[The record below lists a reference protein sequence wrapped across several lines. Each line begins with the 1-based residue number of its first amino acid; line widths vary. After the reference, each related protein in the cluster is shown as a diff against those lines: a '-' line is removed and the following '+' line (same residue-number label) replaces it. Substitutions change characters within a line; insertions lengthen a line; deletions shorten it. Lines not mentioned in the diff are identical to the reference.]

1 MIGFSER
8 ASGEVS
14 PPRVG
19 LFLIGTIFL
28 VVLGA
33 SAPWHL
39 RMGMALLPLGLL
51 MVFSSRVVRLSRPS
65 LFLGCGM
72 VLLSLGAFLPADFI
86 GRPGWRDGLEALGVE
101 TGKLNVI
108 QWQMALEYH
117 AVYLFLAFAAFWIL
131 GLRFSARATS
141 QLALAFV
148 MAVAFYAIIAKI
160 SEDQLALNRT
170 LNRGREIFG
179 FFPNR
184 NHNSNFL
191 SLGFVCGLGAFFQ
204 AIRSKHFVRMAILL
218 ISNGVILWAVFSW
231 NMSRSGI
238 VLCLL
243 GPCSWFIGLGWRY
256 FGKNELKAFALII
269 LLGVGVFVLNQF
281 GVKERLSGTVEKI
294 EKISETFGEE
304 DFDDKKQAAAL
315 NDFDLRVPIARDT
328 FQLLGGFPLTG
339 VGSGQFRWVFPQ
351 YRDLTVKAHTSVA
364 AHPESSWYWLA
375 AEWGLPA
382 ALCLLVLVILI
393 YGGGYRNIRKRGN
406 RDRALR
412 FGCLVASAMVPLH
425 SLFDVPAHRPSLLL
439 ASLVLFVISQN
450 HQAAPELAP
459 KKWSRALGVVVGL
472 CLMTT
477 GVLFLGATSFGWRKP
492 LISQSAED
500 LAQGAELYQKIKEE
514 ANPLNPLQSLPMRKE
529 VVEVAGQ
536 ITRDVPLDGRLYRL
550 RALASLP
557 LVDRNEETAADFAI
571 DRALIPFSIRI
582 PKIHAAASLPYLDGE
597 VAKGWQAAL
606 ENADRVDE
614 IKGETSRDRDAV
626 IRSIRS
632 VVRKNPRFEAM
643 ALKVIGIEKF
653 E

>member
-1 MIGFSER
+1 MNGHSER
-8 ASGEVS
+8 TNGEVL

-33 SAPWHL
+33 SASWHL

-86 GRPGWRDGLEALGVE
+86 GRPGWREGLEALGVE

-148 MAVAFYAIIAKI
+148 MAVALYAIIAKI
-160 SEDQLALNRT
+160 SENQLALNRG
-170 LNRGREIFG
+170 GREAFG

-204 AIRSKHFVRMAILL
+204 AIRSKQFVRMAILL
-218 ISNGVILWAVFSW
+218 ICNGVILWAVFSW

-243 GPCSWFIGLGWRY
+243 GPCLWFIGLGWRY
-256 FGKNELKAFALII
+256 FGKNELKAFALVI

-294 EKISETFGEE
+294 EEIFADENAADEE
-304 DFDDKKQAAAL
+304 EQVASLDEVDF
-315 NDFDLRVPIARDT
+315 RIPIARDT
-328 FQLLGGFPLTG
+328 FQLIRSFPLTG
-339 VGSGQFRWVFPQ
+339 VGSGQFRWIFPQ
-351 YRDLTVKAHTSVA
+351 YRDFSITRANSNHIQRTVI
-364 AHPESSWYWLA
+364 HPESSWYWLA

-393 YGGGYRNIRKRGN
+393 YVGGYRNIRKRGN

-492 LISQSAED
+492 LIVQSAED
-500 LAQGAELYQKIKEE
+500 LAEGAEFYKKIKEE

-536 ITRDVPLDGRLYRL
+536 MMRDVPLDGRLYRL

-557 LVDRNEETAADFAI
+557 LIDRNKETAADFAI

-582 PKIHAAASLPYLDGE
+582 PKIHAAASLPYLDDE
-597 VAKGWQAAL
+597 VAKGWQCAL
-606 ENADRVDE
+606 ENADRADKNTSQ
-614 IKGETSRDRDAV
+614 KGRERDRV
-626 IRSIRS
+626 ISSIRS
-632 VVRKNPRFEAM
+632 VVRKNPRFEVM
-643 ALKVIGIEKF
+643 ARAIIER
-653 E
+653 

>member
-8 ASGEVS
+8 ASGEGL

-19 LFLIGTIFL
+19 MFLIGTIFL

-51 MVFSSRVVRLSRPS
+51 MVFSCRVVRLSRPS

-72 VLLSLGAFLPADFI
+72 VLLSLGAFLPADLI
-86 GRPGWRDGLEALGVE
+86 GRPGWREGLEALGVE

-117 AVYLFLAFAAFWIL
+117 AVYFFLAFAAFWIL
-131 GLRFSARATS
+131 GLRFSTRATS

-148 MAVAFYAIIAKI
+148 MAVAFYAIVAKI
-160 SEDQLALNRT
+160 SENQLALNGGGKT
-170 LNRGREIFG
+170 FG

-204 AIRSKHFVRMAILL
+204 AIRSKQFVRMAILL
-218 ISNGVILWAVFSW
+218 ISNGVILWAIFSW

-243 GPCSWFIGLGWRY
+243 GPCLWFIGLGWRY
-256 FGKNELKAFALII
+256 FGKNDLKALALII
-269 LLGVGVFVLNQF
+269 LLGVGVFALNEF
-281 GVKERLSGTVEKI
+281 GVKKRLDKNLDDVLVEVPKDPFFYESQKLTDI
-294 EKISETFGEE
+294 T
-304 DFDDKKQAAAL
+304 
-315 NDFDLRVPIARDT
+315 LRVLIAEDT
-328 FQLLGGFPLTG
+328 FKLIGSFPLTG

-351 YRDLTVKAHTSVA
+351 YRNQTVPHHTRLAV
-364 AHPESSWYWLA
+364 HPESSWYWLA
-375 AEWGLPA
+375 GEWGLPA

-393 YGGGYRNIRKRGN
+393 YVGGYRNIRKRGN

-472 CLMTT
+472 CLITT
-477 GVLFLGATSFGWRKP
+477 SVLFLGASSFGWRKP
-492 LISQSAED
+492 LIVQSAED
-500 LAQGAELYQKIKEE
+500 LAQGAELYKKIKEE
-514 ANPLNPLQSLPMRKE
+514 FNPLNPLQSLQMRKE
-529 VVEVAGQ
+529 AVEVAGQ
-536 ITRDVPLDGRLYRL
+536 IAADVPLDGRLYRL

-571 DRALIPFSIRI
+571 DRALIPFSISI
-582 PKIHAAASLPYLDGE
+582 PKIHAAASLPYLDEE

-606 ENADRVDE
+606 ENADRIDE
-614 IKGETSRDRDAV
+614 IRGEKSRERKQV
-626 IRSIRS
+626 IGSIRS
-632 VVRKNPRFEAM
+632 VVRQNPHLEAM

>member
-1 MIGFSER
+1 
-8 ASGEVS
+8 
-14 PPRVG
+14 
-19 LFLIGTIFL
+19 
-28 VVLGA
+28 
-33 SAPWHL
+33 
-39 RMGMALLPLGLL
+39 
-51 MVFSSRVVRLSRPS
+51 
-65 LFLGCGM
+65 M
-72 VLLSLGAFLPADFI
+72 VLLSLGAFLPSHLI
-86 GRPGWRDGLEALGVE
+86 GRPSWRDGLEALGVE
-101 TGKLNVI
+101 TGKLHVI

-148 MAVAFYAIIAKI
+148 IGVALYAIVAKI
-160 SEDQLALNRT
+160 SENQLALNR
-170 LNRGREIFG
+170 GGEAFG

-231 NMSRSGI
+231 NMSRAGI

-243 GPCSWFIGLGWRY
+243 GPFLWFIGLGWRY
-256 FGKNELKAFALII
+256 FGKNELKAFVLII
-269 LLGVGVFVLNQF
+269 LLGSGVFGLNQF
-281 GVKERLSGTVEKI
+281 EVKERLSGTVEKI
-294 EKISETFGEE
+294 SEKFTDEDASDEE
-304 DFDDKKQAAAL
+304 EADSLADVDF
-315 NDFDLRVPIARDT
+315 RIPIARDT
-328 FQLLGGFPLTG
+328 FQLIGSFPLTG

-351 YRDLTVKAHTSVA
+351 YRDLTSSAHRSVA
-364 AHPESSWYWLA
+364 LHPESSWYWLA

-382 ALCLLVLVILI
+382 VLCLLALVVLI
-393 YGGGYRNIRKRGN
+393 YVSGYRNIGKRGN

-412 FGCLVASAMVPLH
+412 FGCLVASAIVPLH
-425 SLFDVPAHRPSLLL
+425 SLFDVPVHRPSLLL

-477 GVLFLGATSFGWRKP
+477 GILFLGATSFGWRKP
-492 LISQSAED
+492 LIVQSAED
-500 LAQGAELYQKIKEE
+500 LAQGAELYKKIKEDT
-514 ANPLNPLQSLPMRKE
+514 NPLNALQSLSMRKK

-557 LVDRNEETAADFAI
+557 LIDRNDETARDFAI
-571 DRALIPFSIRI
+571 DRALIPFSISI
-582 PKIHAAASLPYLDGE
+582 PKIHGAASLPYLDDE

-606 ENADRVDE
+606 ENAGRVDE
-614 IKGETSRDRDAV
+614 IKGETRSERVRV
-626 IRSIRS
+626 INSIRS

-643 ALKVIGIEKF
+643 ALEIIGIEKF

>member
-8 ASGEVS
+8 ASGEGL

-19 LFLIGTIFL
+19 LFLIAMILL
-28 VVLGA
+28 VVLEA

-39 RMGMALLPLGLL
+39 RLGMALLPLGLL
-51 MVFSSRVVRLSRPS
+51 MVCSSRVVRLSRS
-65 LFLGCGM
+65 TWLLGCGM

-160 SEDQLALNRT
+160 SENQLALNRG
-170 LNRGREIFG
+170 GREAFG

-243 GPCSWFIGLGWRY
+243 GPCLWFIGLGWRY
-256 FGKNELKAFALII
+256 FGKNEIKAFALII
-269 LLGVGVFVLNQF
+269 LLGVGVFSLNKF
-281 GVKERLSGTVEKI
+281 TVKERLSGTVEKI
-294 EKISETFGEE
+294 EETFRDENTADDEE
-304 DFDDKKQAAAL
+304 QVASL
-315 NDFDLRVPIARDT
+315 NDIDFRVPIARDT
-328 FQLLGGFPLTG
+328 FQLIGNFPLTG
-339 VGSGQFRWVFPQ
+339 VGSGQFRWIFPQ
-351 YRDLTVKAHTSVA
+351 YRNGAIARTNEVA
-364 AHPESSWYWLA
+364 VHPESSWYWLA

-393 YGGGYRNIRKRGN
+393 YVGGYRNIRKRGN

-477 GVLFLGATSFGWRKP
+477 SVLFLGATSFGWRKP
-492 LISQSAED
+492 LIVQSAED
-500 LAQGAELYQKIKEE
+500 LAEGAELYKKIKEE

-536 ITRDVPLDGRLYRL
+536 MMRDVPLDGRLYRL

-557 LVDRNEETAADFAI
+557 LVDRNKETAADFAI

-582 PKIHAAASLPYLDGE
+582 PKIHAAASLPYLDEE
-597 VAKGWQAAL
+597 VAKGWQCAL

-643 ALKVIGIEKF
+643 ALEIIGIEKF

>member
-19 LFLIGTIFL
+19 MFLIATIFL

-65 LFLGCGM
+65 WLLGCGM
-72 VLLSLGAFLPADFI
+72 VLLSLGAFLPADLI
-86 GRPGWRDGLEALGVE
+86 GRPGWRDELEALGVE

-117 AVYLFLAFAAFWIL
+117 AVYLFLAFAALWIL

-141 QLALAFV
+141 QLVLAFV
-148 MAVAFYAIIAKI
+148 IGVALYAIVAKI
-160 SEDQLALNRT
+160 SENQLALNR
-170 LNRGREIFG
+170 GGEAFG

-191 SLGFVCGLGAFFQ
+191 TLGFVCGLGAFFQ

-218 ISNGVILWAVFSW
+218 ICNGVILWAVFSW

-243 GPCSWFIGLGWRY
+243 GPCLWFIGLGWRY

-294 EKISETFGEE
+294 EETFGEE
-304 DFDDKKQAAAL
+304 DAADKETQAASL
-315 NDFDLRVPIARDT
+315 DDVDFRVPIARDT
-328 FQLLGGFPLTG
+328 FQLIGGFPLTG

-351 YRDLTVKAHTSVA
+351 YRDLTVTAHTSVA

-382 ALCLLVLVILI
+382 VLCLLALVVLI
-393 YGGGYRNIRKRGN
+393 YVGGYRNIRKRGN

-412 FGCLVASAMVPLH
+412 FGCLVASSMVPLH

-439 ASLVLFVISQN
+439 AALVLFVISQN

-459 KKWSRALGVVVGL
+459 KKWSRAFGVVLGL
-472 CLMTT
+472 CLMTS
-477 GVLFLGATSFGWRKP
+477 GVLFLGASSFGWRKP
-492 LISQSAED
+492 LIVQSAED
-500 LAQGAELYQKIKEE
+500 LAQGAELYKEIKEE

-557 LVDRNEETAADFAI
+557 LVERNEETAGDFAI
-571 DRALIPFSIRI
+571 DRALTPFSIQI
-582 PKIHAAASLPYLDGE
+582 PKIHAAASLPYMDEE
-597 VAKGWQAAL
+597 VAKAWQVAL
-606 ENADRVDE
+606 ANADRIDE
-614 IKGETSRDRDAV
+614 IKGEESRERARV
-626 IRSIRS
+626 INSIRS
-632 VVRKNPRFEAM
+632 VVRKNPRFETM
-643 ALKVIGIEKF
+643 ALEIIGIEKF

>member
-1 MIGFSER
+1 
-8 ASGEVS
+8 
-14 PPRVG
+14 
-19 LFLIGTIFL
+19 
-28 VVLGA
+28 
-33 SAPWHL
+33 
-39 RMGMALLPLGLL
+39 
-51 MVFSSRVVRLSRPS
+51 
-65 LFLGCGM
+65 M
-72 VLLSLGAFLPADFI
+72 VLLSLGAFLPADLI
-86 GRPGWRDGLEALGVE
+86 GRPSWREGLEALGVE

-117 AVYLFLAFAAFWIL
+117 AVYFFLAFTAFWIL

-141 QLALAFV
+141 QLAMAFV
-148 MAVAFYAIIAKI
+148 IGVALYAIVAKV
-160 SEDQLALNRT
+160 SENQLT
-170 LNRGREIFG
+170 LNRGGEVFG

-184 NHNSNFL
+184 NHNSNLL
-191 SLGFVCGLGAFFQ
+191 SLGFVCGLGALFQ

-218 ISNGVILWAVFSW
+218 IFNGVILWAVFSW

-243 GPCSWFIGLGWRY
+243 GPCLWFIGLGWRY
-256 FGKNELKAFALII
+256 FGRNELKAFALII
-269 LLGVGVFVLNQF
+269 LLGVGVFGLNEF
-281 GVKERLSGTVEKI
+281 GVKKRLDKNLDDILEEVVNTPGSHESQRLTDI
-294 EKISETFGEE
+294 TFR
-304 DFDDKKQAAAL
+304 FL
-315 NDFDLRVPIARDT
+315 IAQDT
-328 FQLLGGFPLTG
+328 FNLFREFSMTG

-351 YRDLTVKAHTSVA
+351 YRDLSISVHHKAA

-382 ALCLLVLVILI
+382 ALCLLVLVIFI
-393 YGGGYRNIRKRGN
+393 YVAGYRNIRKRGN

-450 HQAAPELAP
+450 HQAATELAP

-492 LISQSAED
+492 LIVQSAED
-500 LAQGAELYQKIKEE
+500 LAQGAELYRKIKEE
-514 ANPLNPLQSLPMRKE
+514 FNPLNPLQSLHMRKE

-536 ITRDVPLDGRLYRL
+536 IMRDVPLDGRLYRL
-550 RALASLP
+550 RALASLT
-557 LVDRNEETAADFAI
+557 LIDRNDETARDFAI
-571 DRALIPFSIRI
+571 DRALIPFSISI
-582 PKIHAAASLPYLDGE
+582 PKIHAAASLPYLDEE

-606 ENADRVDE
+606 ENAGRVDE
-614 IKGETSRDRDAV
+614 IKGETSSERVRV
-626 IRSIRS
+626 INSIRS

-643 ALKVIGIEKF
+643 ALEIIGIEKF

>member
-1 MIGFSER
+1 
-8 ASGEVS
+8 
-14 PPRVG
+14 
-19 LFLIGTIFL
+19 
-28 VVLGA
+28 
-33 SAPWHL
+33 
-39 RMGMALLPLGLL
+39 
-51 MVFSSRVVRLSRPS
+51 
-65 LFLGCGM
+65 
-72 VLLSLGAFLPADFI
+72 
-86 GRPGWRDGLEALGVE
+86 VE

-117 AVYLFLAFAAFWIL
+117 AVYLCLAFAAFWIL

-141 QLALAFV
+141 QLVMTFV
-148 MAVAFYAIIAKI
+148 MAVALYAIIAKI
-160 SEDQLALNRT
+160 SENQLALNRG
-170 LNRGREIFG
+170 GRETYG

-204 AIRSKHFVRMAILL
+204 AIRSKQFVRMAILL
-218 ISNGVILWAVFSW
+218 ICNGVILWAVFSW

-243 GPCSWFIGLGWRY
+243 GPCLWFIGLGWRY
-256 FGKNELKAFALII
+256 FGKNELKAFALVA

-281 GVKERLSGTVEKI
+281 VVKERISGTVEKI
-294 EKISETFGEE
+294 EETFGKE
-304 DFDDKKQAAAL
+304 DFDNKRPFASL
-315 NDFDLRVPIARDT
+315 NDIDLRVPIAQDA
-328 FQLLGGFPLTG
+328 FQLIESVPLTG

-351 YRDLTVKAHTSVA
+351 YRDLTSHYPNRVA

-382 ALCLLVLVILI
+382 ALCLLALVVLI
-393 YGGGYRNIRKRGN
+393 YVGGYRNIRKRGN

-450 HQAAPELAP
+450 HQGAPELAP

-472 CLMTT
+472 CIITT
-477 GVLFLGATSFGWRKP
+477 SVLFLGATSFGWRKP
-492 LISQSAED
+492 LIVQSAED
-500 LAQGAELYQKIKEE
+500 LAEGAELYKKIKEE
-514 ANPLNPLQSLPMRKE
+514 ANPLNPLQSLPMRKK

-536 ITRDVPLDGRLYRL
+536 MMRDVPLDGRLYRL
-550 RALASLP
+550 RGLASLP

-571 DRALIPFSIRI
+571 DRSLIPFSIQI
-582 PKIHAAASLPYLDGE
+582 PKIHAAASLPYLDEE

-606 ENADRVDE
+606 KNAKRVDE
-614 IKGETSRDRDAV
+614 IRGETSRDRDAV

-643 ALKVIGIEKF
+643 ALEIIGIEKF

>member
-1 MIGFSER
+1 
-8 ASGEVS
+8 
-14 PPRVG
+14 
-19 LFLIGTIFL
+19 
-28 VVLGA
+28 
-33 SAPWHL
+33 
-39 RMGMALLPLGLL
+39 MALLPLGLL

-65 LFLGCGM
+65 LLLGCGM
-72 VLLSLGAFLPADFI
+72 VLLSLGAFLPADLI
-86 GRPGWRDGLEALGVE
+86 GRPGWREGLEALGVE

-141 QLALAFV
+141 QLAMAFV
-148 MAVAFYAIIAKI
+148 MAVAFYAIVAKI
-160 SEDQLALNRT
+160 SENQLALNRG
-170 LNRGREIFG
+170 GREAFG

-218 ISNGVILWAVFSW
+218 ICNGVILWAVFSW

-243 GPCSWFIGLGWRY
+243 GPCLWFIGLGWRY

-294 EKISETFGEE
+294 EETFGEE
-304 DFDDKKQAAAL
+304 NAADKDEQVASLDDVDF
-315 NDFDLRVPIARDT
+315 RVPIAKDT
-328 FQLLGGFPLTG
+328 FQLIGSFPLTG
-339 VGSGQFRWVFPQ
+339 VGSGQFRWIFPQ
-351 YRDLTVKAHTSVA
+351 YRDLTVTAHTSVA

-393 YGGGYRNIRKRGN
+393 YVGGYRNIRKRGN

-459 KKWSRALGVVVGL
+459 KKWSRALGVAVGL

-492 LISQSAED
+492 LIVQSAED
-500 LAQGAELYQKIKEE
+500 LAQGAELYRKIKEE

-582 PKIHAAASLPYLDGE
+582 PKIHAAASLPYLDEE

-643 ALKVIGIEKF
+643 ALKAIGIEKF

>member
-1 MIGFSER
+1 
-8 ASGEVS
+8 
-14 PPRVG
+14 
-19 LFLIGTIFL
+19 
-28 VVLGA
+28 
-33 SAPWHL
+33 
-39 RMGMALLPLGLL
+39 
-51 MVFSSRVVRLSRPS
+51 
-65 LFLGCGM
+65 M
-72 VLLSLGAFLPADFI
+72 VLLSLGAFLPADLI
-86 GRPGWRDGLEALGVE
+86 GRPGWREGLEALGVE

-108 QWQMALEYH
+108 QWRMALEYH
-117 AVYLFLAFAAFWIL
+117 AVYFFLAFAAFWIL

-148 MAVAFYAIIAKI
+148 MAVAFYAIVAKI
-160 SEDQLALNRT
+160 SENQLALNRG
-170 LNRGREIFG
+170 GREAFG

-191 SLGFVCGLGAFFQ
+191 TLGFVCGLGAFFQ

-243 GPCSWFIGLGWRY
+243 GPCLWFIGLGWRY

-281 GVKERLSGTVEKI
+281 EVKERLSGTVE
-294 EKISETFGEE
+294 EISEKFADEDATNEE
-304 DFDDKKQAAAL
+304 QTDSLADVDF
-315 NDFDLRVPIARDT
+315 RIPIARDT
-328 FQLLGGFPLTG
+328 FQLIGSFPLTG

-351 YRDLTVKAHTSVA
+351 YRDLTSHAHQSVA
-364 AHPESSWYWLA
+364 LHPESSWYWLA

-382 ALCLLVLVILI
+382 VLCLLALVVLI
-393 YGGGYRNIRKRGN
+393 YVGGYRNIRERDN

-472 CLMTT
+472 CLITT

-492 LISQSAED
+492 LIVQSTED
-500 LAQGAELYQKIKEE
+500 LAQGAELYKKIEE
-514 ANPLNPLQSLPMRKE
+514 DTNPLNALQSLSMRKE

-536 ITRDVPLDGRLYRL
+536 ITRNVPLDGRLYRL

-557 LVDRNEETAADFAI
+557 LVDRNKATATDFAI
-571 DRALIPFSIRI
+571 DRALIPFSISI
-582 PKIHAAASLPYLDGE
+582 PKIHGAASLPYLDEE

-606 ENADRVDE
+606 ENAGRVDE
-614 IKGETSRDRDAV
+614 IKGETSSERVRV
-626 IRSIRS
+626 INSIRS

-643 ALKVIGIEKF
+643 ALEIIGIEKF

>member
-1 MIGFSER
+1 
-8 ASGEVS
+8 
-14 PPRVG
+14 
-19 LFLIGTIFL
+19 
-28 VVLGA
+28 
-33 SAPWHL
+33 
-39 RMGMALLPLGLL
+39 
-51 MVFSSRVVRLSRPS
+51 
-65 LFLGCGM
+65 M
-72 VLLSLGAFLPADFI
+72 VLLSLGAFLPADLI
-86 GRPGWRDGLEALGVE
+86 GRPGWRDELEALGVE

-131 GLRFSARATS
+131 GLRFSPRATF

-148 MAVAFYAIIAKI
+148 IGVALYAIIAKI
-160 SEDQLALNRT
+160 SENQLALNRGGEET
-170 LNRGREIFG
+170 FG

-243 GPCSWFIGLGWRY
+243 GPCLWFIGLGWRY

-281 GVKERLSGTVEKI
+281 GVKERLSGTVETI
-294 EKISETFGEE
+294 EETFGKE
-304 DFDDKKQAAAL
+304 DFDNKKPAASL
-315 NDFDLRVPIARDT
+315 NDIDLRVPIARDA
-328 FQLLGGFPLTG
+328 FQLIGSFPLTG

-351 YRDLTVKAHTSVA
+351 FRDLTIHYPDRVA

-382 ALCLLVLVILI
+382 ALCLLVLVVLI

-472 CLMTT
+472 CLITT
-477 GVLFLGATSFGWRKP
+477 SALFLGASSFGWRKP
-492 LISQSAED
+492 LIVQSAED
-500 LAQGAELYQKIKEE
+500 LAQGAELYKKTKEE
-514 ANPLNPLQSLPMRKE
+514 FNPLNPLQSLQMRKE

-557 LVDRNEETAADFAI
+557 LVDRNKETAKDFAI
-571 DRALIPFSIRI
+571 DRALIPFSIQI
-582 PKIHAAASLPYLDGE
+582 PKIHAAASLPYLDEE

-606 ENADRVDE
+606 ANADRVDE
-614 IKGETSRDRDAV
+614 IKGEESLERKWL
-626 IRSIRS
+626 INSIRS
-632 VVRKNPRFEAM
+632 VVGQNPHLEAM
-643 ALKVIGIEKF
+643 ALEIIGIEKF

>member
-1 MIGFSER
+1 
-8 ASGEVS
+8 
-14 PPRVG
+14 
-19 LFLIGTIFL
+19 
-28 VVLGA
+28 
-33 SAPWHL
+33 
-39 RMGMALLPLGLL
+39 MALLPLGLL
-51 MVFSSRVVRLSRPS
+51 IVFSSRTVRLSRS
-65 LFLGCGM
+65 TLFLGCGM
-72 VLLSLGAFLPADFI
+72 VLLSLGAFLPADLI
-86 GRPGWRDGLEALGVE
+86 GRPGWREGLEALGVE

-141 QLALAFV
+141 QLAMAFV
-148 MAVAFYAIIAKI
+148 IGVALYAIIAKI
-160 SEDQLALNRT
+160 SENQLALNRG
-170 LNRGREIFG
+170 GREAFG

-204 AIRSKHFVRMAILL
+204 AIRSKRFVRMAILL
-218 ISNGVILWAVFSW
+218 ICNGVILWAVFSW

-243 GPCSWFIGLGWRY
+243 GPCLWFIGLGWRY
-256 FGKNELKAFALII
+256 FGKNELKAFALVS

-294 EKISETFGEE
+294 EETFADENAADDEE
-304 DFDDKKQAAAL
+304 QVASLDDVDF
-315 NDFDLRVPIARDT
+315 RVPIAKDT
-328 FQLLGGFPLTG
+328 FQLIGGFPLTG

-351 YRDLTVKAHTSVA
+351 YRDLTVTAHTSVA

-382 ALCLLVLVILI
+382 VLCLLVLVILI
-393 YGGGYRNIRKRGN
+393 YVGGYRNIRKRGN

-450 HQAAPELAP
+450 RQTDSELAP

-492 LISQSAED
+492 LIVQSAED
-500 LAQGAELYQKIKEE
+500 LAQGAELYKKIKEE
-514 ANPLNPLQSLPMRKE
+514 ANPLNPLQSLQMRKE

-557 LVDRNEETAADFAI
+557 LVDRNKETAADFAI

-582 PKIHAAASLPYLDGE
+582 PKIHAAASLPYLDEE

-606 ENADRVDE
+606 KNADRVDE

-643 ALKVIGIEKF
+643 ALEIIGIEKF

>member
-19 LFLIGTIFL
+19 LFLVGTIFL

-39 RMGMALLPLGLL
+39 RIGMALLPLGLL

-65 LFLGCGM
+65 LLLGCGM
-72 VLLSLGAFLPADFI
+72 VLLSLGAFLPADLI
-86 GRPGWRDGLEALGVE
+86 GRPGWREGLEALGVE

-108 QWQMALEYH
+108 QWQMAIEYH
-117 AVYLFLAFAAFWIL
+117 VVYFFLAFAAFWIL
-131 GLRFSARATS
+131 GLRFSTRATS
-141 QLALAFV
+141 QLAMGFV

-160 SEDQLALNRT
+160 SENQLALNRG
-170 LNRGREIFG
+170 GRETFG

-184 NHNSNFL
+184 NHNSNLL

-204 AIRSKHFVRMAILL
+204 AIRSKQFVRMAILL

-243 GPCSWFIGLGWRY
+243 GPCLWFIGLGWRY

-269 LLGVGVFVLNQF
+269 LLGVGMFVLNQF

-294 EKISETFGEE
+294 EETFAGENAADDE
-304 DFDDKKQAAAL
+304 EQVASLDDVDF
-315 NDFDLRVPIARDT
+315 RVPIARDT
-328 FQLLGGFPLTG
+328 FQLIGGFPLTG

-351 YRDLTVKAHTSVA
+351 YRDLTVTAHTSVA

-393 YGGGYRNIRKRGN
+393 YVGGYRNIRERGN

-477 GVLFLGATSFGWRKP
+477 GVLLLGATSFGWRKP
-492 LISQSAED
+492 LIVQSAED
-500 LAQGAELYQKIKEE
+500 LAEGAELYKKIKEE

-536 ITRDVPLDGRLYRL
+536 ITADVPLDGRLYRL

-557 LVDRNEETAADFAI
+557 LVDRNKETAADFAI

-582 PKIHAAASLPYLDGE
+582 PKIHAAASLPYLDEE
-597 VAKGWQAAL
+597 VAKGWEAAL
-606 ENADRVDE
+606 KNADRIDE

>member
-1 MIGFSER
+1 MSGFSER
-8 ASGEVS
+8 TSGEVL

-65 LFLGCGM
+65 LLLGCGM
-72 VLLSLGAFLPADFI
+72 VLLSLGAFLPADLI
-86 GRPGWRDGLEALGVE
+86 GRPVWRDGLEALGVE
-101 TGKLNVI
+101 AGKLNVI
-108 QWQMALEYH
+108 QWRMALEYH
-117 AVYLFLAFAAFWIL
+117 AVYLLLAFAALWIL

-148 MAVAFYAIIAKI
+148 IGVALYAIVAKI
-160 SEDQLALNRT
+160 SENQLALNRG
-170 LNRGREIFG
+170 GREAFG

-191 SLGFVCGLGAFFQ
+191 TLGFVCGLGAFFQ

-243 GPCSWFIGLGWRY
+243 GPCLWSISLGWRY

-281 GVKERLSGTVEKI
+281 TVKERLSGTVDKI
-294 EKISETFGEE
+294 EGTFGDENAADDEE
-304 DFDDKKQAAAL
+304 QAVSLDEVDF
-315 NDFDLRVPIARDT
+315 RIPIARDT
-328 FQLLGGFPLTG
+328 FQLIGSFPLTG

-351 YRDLTVKAHTSVA
+351 YRDLTVTAHTSVA

-382 ALCLLVLVILI
+382 ALCLLALVVLI
-393 YGGGYRNIRKRGN
+393 YVSGYRNIRKRGN

-412 FGCLVASAMVPLH
+412 FGCLVASAIVPLH

-450 HQAAPELAP
+450 HQDAPELAP

-477 GVLFLGATSFGWRKP
+477 GVLFLGASSFGWRRP
-492 LISQSAED
+492 VIVQSAED
-500 LAQGAELYQKIKEE
+500 LTQGAELYKKIEE
-514 ANPLNPLQSLPMRKE
+514 EFNPLNPLQSLHMRKE
-529 VVEVAGQ
+529 VVGVAGQ
-536 ITRDVPLDGRLYRL
+536 ITRNVPLDGRLYRL

-557 LVDRNEETAADFAI
+557 LIDRNDETARDFAI
-571 DRALIPFSIRI
+571 DRALIPFSISI
-582 PKIHAAASLPYLDGE
+582 PKIHAAASLPYLDEE

-606 ENADRVDE
+606 ENAGRVDE
-614 IKGETSRDRDAV
+614 IKGETRSERVRV
-626 IRSIRS
+626 INSIRS

-643 ALKVIGIEKF
+643 ALEIIGIEKF

>member
-1 MIGFSER
+1 MIDFSER

-14 PPRVG
+14 PPRLG
-19 LFLIGTIFL
+19 LFLITTIFL

-33 SAPWHL
+33 SAPWHF

-51 MVFSSRVVRLSRPS
+51 MVFSSRAVRLSRFS

-72 VLLSLGAFLPADFI
+72 VLLSLGAFLPADLI
-86 GRPGWRDGLEALGVE
+86 GRPGWRDELEALGVE

-108 QWQMALEYH
+108 QWRMALEYH
-117 AVYLFLAFAAFWIL
+117 AVYFFLAFAAFWIL

-148 MAVAFYAIIAKI
+148 MALAFYAIVAKI
-160 SEDQLALNRT
+160 SENQLALNRG
-170 LNRGREIFG
+170 GREAFG

-191 SLGFVCGLGAFFQ
+191 ILGFVCGLGAFFQ

-218 ISNGVILWAVFSW
+218 ICNGVILWAVFSW

-243 GPCSWFIGLGWRY
+243 GPCLWFIGLGWRY

-294 EKISETFGEE
+294 EETFGEE
-304 DFDDKKQAAAL
+304 EEQAASL
-315 NDFDLRVPIARDT
+315 DDVDGRVPIARDT
-328 FQLLGGFPLTG
+328 FQLIGSFPLTG

-351 YRDLTVKAHTSVA
+351 YRDLTVYRHTSVA
-364 AHPESSWYWLA
+364 VHPESSWYWLA

-382 ALCLLVLVILI
+382 ALCLLVLVVLI
-393 YGGGYRNIRKRGN
+393 YVGGYRNIRKRGN

-492 LISQSAED
+492 LIVQSAED
-500 LAQGAELYQKIKEE
+500 LAEGAELYKKIKEE

-557 LVDRNEETAADFAI
+557 LIDRNEETAADFAI
-571 DRALIPFSIRI
+571 DRALTPFSIRI
-582 PKIHAAASLPYLDGE
+582 PKIHAAASLPYLDEE
-597 VAKGWQAAL
+597 VAKGWEAAL
-606 ENADRVDE
+606 KNAGRVDQ
-614 IKGETSRDRDAV
+614 IRGEMGRDRDAV

-643 ALKVIGIEKF
+643 ALKVIGIEKL

>member
-1 MIGFSER
+1 MVGFSER
-8 ASGEVS
+8 ASGEGL

-19 LFLIGTIFL
+19 MFLIATIFL

-51 MVFSSRVVRLSRPS
+51 MVFSSRVVRLSRAS

-86 GRPGWRDGLEALGVE
+86 GRPGWRDELEALGME

-131 GLRFSARATS
+131 GLRFSGRATS
-141 QLALAFV
+141 QLAMAFV

-160 SEDQLALNRT
+160 SENQLALNRG
-170 LNRGREIFG
+170 GREAFG

-204 AIRSKHFVRMAILL
+204 AIRSKQFVRMAILL

-243 GPCSWFIGLGWRY
+243 GPCLWFIGLGWRY
-256 FGKNELKAFALII
+256 FGKNELKAFALSV
-269 LLGVGVFVLNQF
+269 LLGVGVFGLNQF

-294 EKISETFGEE
+294 EEALGEE
-304 DFDDKKQAAAL
+304 DFDNKKPVASL
-315 NDFDLRVPIARDT
+315 NDIDLRVPIAQDA
-328 FQLLGGFPLTG
+328 FQLIGSFPLTG

-351 YRDLTVKAHTSVA
+351 YRDLTIHHPNRVA

-393 YGGGYRNIRKRGN
+393 YVGGYRNIRKRGN

-472 CLMTT
+472 CLITT

-492 LISQSAED
+492 LIVQSAED
-500 LAQGAELYQKIKEE
+500 LAQGAELYKKIKEE

-529 VVEVAGQ
+529 VVEVADQ

-557 LVDRNEETAADFAI
+557 LVDRNEETAADFAS

-582 PKIHAAASLPYLDGE
+582 PKIHAAASLPYLDEE
-597 VAKGWQAAL
+597 VAKAWQVAL
-606 ENADRVDE
+606 ENAARIDE

-643 ALKVIGIEKF
+643 ALEVIGIEKF

>member
-1 MIGFSER
+1 
-8 ASGEVS
+8 
-14 PPRVG
+14 
-19 LFLIGTIFL
+19 
-28 VVLGA
+28 
-33 SAPWHL
+33 
-39 RMGMALLPLGLL
+39 
-51 MVFSSRVVRLSRPS
+51 
-65 LFLGCGM
+65 M
-72 VLLSLGAFLPADFI
+72 VLLSLGGFLPADFI
-86 GRPGWRDGLEALGVE
+86 GRPGWRDELEALGVE
-101 TGKLNVI
+101 TGKLTVI

-160 SEDQLALNRT
+160 SENQLALNRG
-170 LNRGREIFG
+170 GREAFG

-191 SLGFVCGLGAFFQ
+191 TLGFVCGLGAFFQ
-204 AIRSKHFVRMAILL
+204 TIRSKHFVRMAILL
-218 ISNGVILWAVFSW
+218 ICNGVILWAIFSW

-243 GPCSWFIGLGWRY
+243 GPCLWFIGLGWRH
-256 FGKNELKAFALII
+256 FGKNELKAFALVS

-294 EKISETFGEE
+294 EEALGEE
-304 DFDDKKQAAAL
+304 DAADEEEQVASLDDV
-315 NDFDLRVPIARDT
+315 DFRVPIARDT
-328 FQLLGGFPLTG
+328 FQLIGGFPLTG

-351 YRDLTVKAHTSVA
+351 YRDLTVTAHTSIA

-393 YGGGYRNIRKRGN
+393 YVGGYRNIRKRGN

-492 LISQSAED
+492 LIVQSAED
-500 LAQGAELYQKIKEE
+500 LAQGAELYKKTKEE
-514 ANPLNPLQSLPMRKE
+514 FNPSNPLQSLQMRKE

-536 ITRDVPLDGRLYRL
+536 IMRDVPLDGRLYRL

-557 LVDRNEETAADFAI
+557 LVDRNEETAVDFAI

-582 PKIHAAASLPYLDGE
+582 PKIHAAASLPYLDEE

-606 ENADRVDE
+606 ENADWIDE
-614 IKGETSRDRDAV
+614 IAGEESRERKRV
-626 IRSIRS
+626 IGSIRS
-632 VVRKNPRFEAM
+632 VVGQNPHLEAM
-643 ALKVIGIEKF
+643 ALEIIGIEKF

>member
-1 MIGFSER
+1 
-8 ASGEVS
+8 
-14 PPRVG
+14 
-19 LFLIGTIFL
+19 
-28 VVLGA
+28 
-33 SAPWHL
+33 
-39 RMGMALLPLGLL
+39 MGMALLPLGLL

-65 LFLGCGM
+65 LLLGCGM
-72 VLLSLGAFLPADFI
+72 VLLSLGAFLPADLI
-86 GRPGWRDGLEALGVE
+86 GRPGWREGLEALGVE

-108 QWQMALEYH
+108 QWRMALEYH
-117 AVYLFLAFAAFWIL
+117 AVYFLLAFAALWIL

-148 MAVAFYAIIAKI
+148 IGVALYAIVAKI
-160 SEDQLALNRT
+160 SENQLALNRG
-170 LNRGREIFG
+170 GREAFG

-191 SLGFVCGLGAFFQ
+191 TLGFVCGLGAFFQ

-243 GPCSWFIGLGWRY
+243 GPCLWSISLGWRY

-281 GVKERLSGTVEKI
+281 TVKERLSGTVDKI
-294 EKISETFGEE
+294 EGTFGDENAADDEE
-304 DFDDKKQAAAL
+304 QAVSLDEVDF
-315 NDFDLRVPIARDT
+315 RIPIARDT
-328 FQLLGGFPLTG
+328 FQLIGSFPLTG

-351 YRDLTVKAHTSVA
+351 YRDLTVTAHTSVA

-382 ALCLLVLVILI
+382 ALCLLALVVLI
-393 YGGGYRNIRKRGN
+393 YVSGYRNIRKRGN

-412 FGCLVASAMVPLH
+412 FGCLVASAIVPLH

-450 HQAAPELAP
+450 HQDAPELAP

-477 GVLFLGATSFGWRKP
+477 GVLFLGASSFGWRRP
-492 LISQSAED
+492 VIVQSAED
-500 LAQGAELYQKIKEE
+500 LTQGAELYKKIEE
-514 ANPLNPLQSLPMRKE
+514 EFNPLNPLQSLHMRKE
-529 VVEVAGQ
+529 VVGVAGQ
-536 ITRDVPLDGRLYRL
+536 ITRNVPLDGRLYRL

-557 LVDRNEETAADFAI
+557 LIDRNDETARDFAI
-571 DRALIPFSIRI
+571 DRALIPFSISI
-582 PKIHAAASLPYLDGE
+582 PKIHAAASLPYLDEE

-606 ENADRVDE
+606 ENAGRVDE
-614 IKGETSRDRDAV
+614 IKGETSSERVRV
-626 IRSIRS
+626 INSIRS

-643 ALKVIGIEKF
+643 ALEIIGIEKF

>member
-1 MIGFSER
+1 
-8 ASGEVS
+8 
-14 PPRVG
+14 
-19 LFLIGTIFL
+19 
-28 VVLGA
+28 
-33 SAPWHL
+33 
-39 RMGMALLPLGLL
+39 MALLPLGLL
-51 MVFSSRVVRLSRPS
+51 MIFSSRVVRLSRPS

-72 VLLSLGAFLPADFI
+72 VLLSLGAFLPADLI
-86 GRPGWRDGLEALGVE
+86 GRPGWRDELEALGVE

-117 AVYLFLAFAAFWIL
+117 AVYLCLAFAAFWIL

-160 SEDQLALNRT
+160 SEDQLT
-170 LNRGREIFG
+170 LNRGGREAFG

-204 AIRSKHFVRMAILL
+204 TIRSKHFVRMAILL

-243 GPCSWFIGLGWRY
+243 GPCLWFIGLGWRY
-256 FGKNELKAFALII
+256 FGKNELKAFALVS

-294 EKISETFGEE
+294 EETFADENAADDEE
-304 DFDDKKQAAAL
+304 QVASLDDVDF
-315 NDFDLRVPIARDT
+315 RVPIARDT
-328 FQLLGGFPLTG
+328 FQLIGGFPLTG

-351 YRDLTVKAHTSVA
+351 YRDLTVTAHTSVA

-393 YGGGYRNIRKRGN
+393 YVGGYRNIRKRGN

-492 LISQSAED
+492 LIVQSAED
-500 LAQGAELYQKIKEE
+500 LAEGAELYQKIKEE
-514 ANPLNPLQSLPMRKE
+514 ANPLNPLQSLPMKKE

-557 LVDRNEETAADFAI
+557 LIDRNEETATDFAI

-582 PKIHAAASLPYLDGE
+582 PKIHAAASLPYLDEE

-606 ENADRVDE
+606 ENADRIDE
-614 IKGETSRDRDAV
+614 IRGEKSRDRDAV

-632 VVRKNPRFEAM
+632 VVRQNPHLEAM

>member
-1 MIGFSER
+1 MIF
-8 ASGEVS
+8 
-14 PPRVG
+14 
-19 LFLIGTIFL
+19 
-28 VVLGA
+28 
-33 SAPWHL
+33 
-39 RMGMALLPLGLL
+39 
-51 MVFSSRVVRLSRPS
+51 
-65 LFLGCGM
+65 
-72 VLLSLGAFLPADFI
+72 LSLGAFLPADLI
-86 GRPGWRDGLEALGVE
+86 GRPSWRDELEALGVE

-108 QWQMALEYH
+108 QWRMALEYH
-117 AVYLFLAFAAFWIL
+117 AVYFFLAFAALWIL

-148 MAVAFYAIIAKI
+148 MAVAFYAIVAKI
-160 SEDQLALNRT
+160 SENQLALNRGGET
-170 LNRGREIFG
+170 FG

-191 SLGFVCGLGAFFQ
+191 TLGFVCGLGAFFQ
-204 AIRSKHFVRMAILL
+204 AIRSKHFIRMAILL

-231 NMSRSGI
+231 NISRSGI
-238 VLCLL
+238 VLCVL
-243 GPCSWFIGLGWRY
+243 GPCLWFIGLGWRY

-294 EKISETFGEE
+294 SETFGDENASVEE
-304 DFDDKKQAAAL
+304 TQAASL
-315 NDFDLRVPIARDT
+315 DDVDFRFPVAKDT
-328 FQLLGGFPLTG
+328 LQLIGSFPLTG
-339 VGSGQFRWVFPQ
+339 VGSGQFRWIFPQ
-351 YRDLTVKAHTSVA
+351 YRNCAIARTNEVA
-364 AHPESSWYWLA
+364 VHPESSWYWLA

-393 YGGGYRNIRKRGN
+393 YVGGYRNIRKRGN

-450 HQAAPELAP
+450 HQAASELAP

-472 CLMTT
+472 CLITI
-477 GVLFLGATSFGWRKP
+477 GVLFLGASSFGWRKP
-492 LISQSAED
+492 LIVQSAED
-500 LAQGAELYQKIKEE
+500 LAQGAELYKKIKEE
-514 ANPLNPLQSLPMRKE
+514 ANPLNPLQSLPMRKK
-529 VVEVAGQ
+529 VAEVAGQ

-557 LVDRNEETAADFAI
+557 LVDLNKETAADFAI

-582 PKIHAAASLPYLDGE
+582 PRIHAAASLPYLDEE

-606 ENADRVDE
+606 ENADRIDE
-614 IKGETSRDRDAV
+614 IKGETSRDRERV
-626 IRSIRS
+626 IGSIRS
-632 VVRKNPRFEAM
+632 VVRQNPRFEAM
-643 ALKVIGIEKF
+643 ALEVIGIEKF

>member
-1 MIGFSER
+1 MMSFSEKT
-8 ASGEVS
+8 SGEVS

-51 MVFSSRVVRLSRPS
+51 MVFSSRTVRLSRPS

-72 VLLSLGAFLPADFI
+72 VLLSLCAFLPADLI
-86 GRPGWRDGLEALGVE
+86 GRPGWRDELEALGVE

-117 AVYLFLAFAAFWIL
+117 AVYLFLAFAALWIL
-131 GLRFSARATS
+131 GLRFSARAIS

-148 MAVAFYAIIAKI
+148 IGVALYAIIAKI
-160 SEDQLALNRT
+160 SENQLALNRGGT
-170 LNRGREIFG
+170 EAFG

-204 AIRSKHFVRMAILL
+204 AIRSKRFVRMAILL
-218 ISNGVILWAVFSW
+218 ICNGVILWAVFSW

-238 VLCLL
+238 ILCLL
-243 GPCSWFIGLGWRY
+243 GPCLWFIGLGWRY
-256 FGKNELKAFALII
+256 FGKNELKAFALVI
-269 LLGVGVFVLNQF
+269 LLGVGVFALNEF
-281 GVKERLSGTVEKI
+281 GVKKRLDKNLDDILVE
-294 EKISETFGEE
+294 
-304 DFDDKKQAAAL
+304 AP
-315 NDFDLRVPIARDT
+315 NDPFFYESQKLTDITLRVLMAEDT
-328 FQLLGGFPLTG
+328 FEMIRSSALTG

-351 YRDLTVKAHTSVA
+351 YRNQTVPHHTRLAV
-364 AHPESSWYWLA
+364 HPESSWYWLA

-382 ALCLLVLVILI
+382 ALCLLTLVVLI
-393 YGGGYRNIRKRGN
+393 YMGGYRNIRKRGN

-412 FGCLVASAMVPLH
+412 FGCLVASAMVPIH

-472 CLMTT
+472 CLITT
-477 GVLFLGATSFGWRKP
+477 SVLFLGATSFGWRKP
-492 LISQSAED
+492 LIVQSAED
-500 LAQGAELYQKIKEE
+500 LAQGAELYKKIKEE

-557 LVDRNEETAADFAI
+557 LVDRNKETATDFAI

-582 PKIHAAASLPYLDGE
+582 PEIHAAASLPYLDEE

-606 ENADRVDE
+606 ENAGRVDE

-643 ALKVIGIEKF
+643 ALEIIGIEKF

>member
-1 MIGFSER
+1 M
-8 ASGEVS
+8 
-14 PPRVG
+14 
-19 LFLIGTIFL
+19 FLIGTIFL

-51 MVFSSRVVRLSRPS
+51 MVFSSRVVRLSRPF

-72 VLLSLGAFLPADFI
+72 VLLSLGTFLPADLI

-101 TGKLNVI
+101 TGKLIVI

-117 AVYLFLAFAAFWIL
+117 AVYFCLAFAALWIL

-148 MAVAFYAIIAKI
+148 MAVALYAIIAKI
-160 SEDQLALNRT
+160 SENQLALNRGGGET
-170 LNRGREIFG
+170 FG

-204 AIRSKHFVRMAILL
+204 AIRSKQFVRMAILL
-218 ISNGVILWAVFSW
+218 ICNGVILWAVFSW
-231 NMSRSGI
+231 NISRSGI

-243 GPCSWFIGLGWRY
+243 GPCLWFIGLGWRY

-281 GVKERLSGTVEKI
+281 DVKERLSGTVEKI
-294 EKISETFGEE
+294 EATFADKNAADEE
-304 DFDDKKQAAAL
+304 EQVVSLDDVDF
-315 NDFDLRVPIARDT
+315 RVPIAKDT
-328 FQLLGGFPLTG
+328 FQLIGGFPLTG
-339 VGSGQFRWVFPQ
+339 VGSGQFRWIFPQ
-351 YRDLTVKAHTSVA
+351 YRNCAIARTNELA

-393 YGGGYRNIRKRGN
+393 YVGGYRNIRKRGN

-412 FGCLVASAMVPLH
+412 FGCLVASAVVPLH

-450 HQAAPELAP
+450 HQATPERAP

-477 GVLFLGATSFGWRKP
+477 GVLFLGAASFGWRKP
-492 LISQSAED
+492 LIVQSAED
-500 LAQGAELYQKIKEE
+500 LAEGAELYRKIKEE
-514 ANPLNPLQSLPMRKE
+514 ANPLNPLQSLPMRKK
-529 VVEVAGQ
+529 VAEVAGQ
-536 ITRDVPLDGRLYRL
+536 IMSDVPLDGRLYRL

-557 LVDRNEETAADFAI
+557 LVDRNEETAADFTI

-582 PKIHAAASLPYLDGE
+582 PKIHAAASLPYLDEE
-597 VAKGWQAAL
+597 VAKGWEAAL
-606 ENADRVDE
+606 ENADWIDE
-614 IKGETSRDRDAV
+614 IKGDGSSRERKWV
-626 IRSIRS
+626 INSIRS

-643 ALKVIGIEKF
+643 ALEVIGIEKF

>member
-1 MIGFSER
+1 
-8 ASGEVS
+8 
-14 PPRVG
+14 
-19 LFLIGTIFL
+19 
-28 VVLGA
+28 
-33 SAPWHL
+33 
-39 RMGMALLPLGLL
+39 MALLPLGLL
-51 MVFSSRVVRLSRPS
+51 MVFSSRAVRLSRPS

-86 GRPGWRDGLEALGVE
+86 GRPGWRDELEALGVE
-101 TGKLNVI
+101 TGKLSVI

-117 AVYLFLAFAAFWIL
+117 AVYLCLAFAAFWIL

-148 MAVAFYAIIAKI
+148 IGVALYAIIAKI
-160 SEDQLALNRT
+160 SENQLALNRGGEET
-170 LNRGREIFG
+170 FG

-243 GPCSWFIGLGWRY
+243 GPCLWFIGLGWRY

-281 GVKERLSGTVEKI
+281 GVKERLSGTVETI
-294 EKISETFGEE
+294 EETFGKE
-304 DFDDKKQAAAL
+304 DFDNKKPAASL
-315 NDFDLRVPIARDT
+315 NDIDLRVPIARDA
-328 FQLLGGFPLTG
+328 FQLIGSFPLTG

-351 YRDLTVKAHTSVA
+351 YRDLTVTAHTSVA

-393 YGGGYRNIRKRGN
+393 YVGGYRNIRKRGN

-472 CLMTT
+472 CLITT
-477 GVLFLGATSFGWRKP
+477 GVFFLGATSFGWRKP
-492 LISQSAED
+492 LIVQSAED
-500 LAQGAELYQKIKEE
+500 LAQGAELYKKIKEE

-557 LVDRNEETAADFAI
+557 LVDRNKETATDFAI

-582 PKIHAAASLPYLDGE
+582 PKIHAAASLPYLDEE

-606 ENADRVDE
+606 ENAGRVDE

-643 ALKVIGIEKF
+643 ALEIIGIEKF